1 MLITVIVL
9 QNGRIQQERVGR
21 AALEDSDTYEH
32 IRIAE
37 DTALLCRR
45 RGMEWGFTHNAM
57 ASLLAK
63 KQVYGSALLV
73 GLDNQHHRYDDVP
86 QRYIETYEI
95 NRQEKQGGKHDEH

>member
-1 MLITVIVL
+1 MLITVIAL
-9 QNGRIQQERVGR
+9 HNGRIRRERVHR
-21 AALEDSDTYEH
+21 LALEDHDTYEH

-37 DTALLCRR
+37 DAALLCRR
-45 RGMEWGFTHNAM
+45 RGMDWGFSHNAM
-57 ASLLAK
+57 ASLIAQ

-95 NRQEKQGGKHDEH
+95 NEQEKQGGNQK